1 MGVCTGDQIACA
13 GLVAGEERA
22 RASEVEALRHR
33 DADEVVPHLHDRRC
47 VRSDREGHCEQED
60 GEEAT
65 RHVDQGERKGREGE
79 GERREDV

>member
-1 MGVCTGDQIACA
+1 MGVRTGDQIACA
-13 GLVAGEERA
+13 GLVAGEKRA

-33 DADEVVPHLHDRRC
+33 DTDEVVPHLHERRR